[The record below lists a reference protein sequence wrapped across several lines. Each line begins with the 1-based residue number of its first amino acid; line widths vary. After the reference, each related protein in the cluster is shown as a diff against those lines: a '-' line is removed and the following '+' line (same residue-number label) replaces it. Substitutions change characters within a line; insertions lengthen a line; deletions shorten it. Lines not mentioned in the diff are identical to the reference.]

1 MRWPNPGC
9 GFDDAGCAPDA
20 VACLCRCIDRSTIFA
35 MTIRVG
41 LIGYGAIGAVVH
53 RVLAHE
59 HADAA
64 AVTAVLVRDA
74 ARLAASPAAPLLVP
88 SLDALLACKPDLIVE
103 CAGHAAVDACAVD
116 VLMAGVDLMIVS
128 AGSLADAGRE
138 QRVIDAARHSGRQL
152 LLPAG
157 AIGGI
162 DWLGAAK
169 LAGLTQ
175 VTYRSRKPPR
185 AWAGSPAEQL
195 LNLNTLNQAAT
206 FFQGTARDA
215 ARQYP
220 KNANVAA
227 TVALA
232 TLGFDATRVEL
243 VADPGV
249 SGNLHEIDA
258 NGKAGSISVRIDGK
272 PDPGNPRTSMLT
284 AYSVVRGILNRAAT
298 VVI

>member
-1 MRWPNPGC
+1 MS
-9 GFDDAGCAPDA
+9 
-20 VACLCRCIDRSTIFA
+20 L
-35 MTIRVG
+35 RVG

-53 RVLAHE
+53 RVLAQDHTS
-59 HADAA
+59 AA
-64 AVTAVLVRDA
+64 QVAGVLVRDPS
-74 ARLAASPAAPLLVP
+74 RLATSPAAHLLAG

-103 CAGHAAVDACAVD
+103 CAGHAAVDAHAVD
-116 VLMAGVDLMIVS
+116 VLQAGMDLMIVS
-128 AGSLADAGRE
+128 VGSLSDAARE
-138 QRVIDAARHSGRQL
+138 QRVVQSARRSGRQV

-162 DWLGAAK
+162 DWLAAAK

-185 AWAGSPAEQL
+185 AWAGSPA
-195 LNLNTLNQAAT
+195 LNLDTLNQAAT

-215 ARQYP
+215 AQHYP

-243 VADPGV
+243 VADPAV
-249 SGNLHEIDA
+249 SSNIHEIDA
-258 NGKAGSISVRIDGK
+258 TGAAGTISVRIDGQ
-272 PDPGNPRTSMLT
+272 PDPANPRTSLLT

>member
-1 MRWPNPGC
+1 M
-9 GFDDAGCAPDA
+9 
-20 VACLCRCIDRSTIFA
+20 
-35 MTIRVG
+35 RVG

-53 RVLAHE
+53 RVLAQD
-59 HADAA
+59 HASAA
-64 AVTAVLVRDA
+64 QVAGVLVRDA
-74 ARLAASPAAPLLVP
+74 ARLATSPAAHLLV
-88 SLDALLACKPDLIVE
+88 
-103 CAGHAAVDACAVD
+103 
-116 VLMAGVDLMIVS
+116 
-128 AGSLADAGRE
+128 GSLADAARE
-138 QRVIDAARHSGRQL
+138 QRVVSAARQSGRQV

-162 DWLGAAK
+162 DWLAAAN

-215 ARQYP
+215 AQHYP

-243 VADPGV
+243 VADPAV
-249 SGNLHEIDA
+249 SGNIHEIDA
-258 NGKAGSISVRIDGK
+258 AGSAGTISVRIDGK
-272 PDPGNPRTSMLT
+272 PDPANPRTSMLT
-284 AYSVVRGILNRAAT
+284 AYSAVRGILNRAAT

>member
-1 MRWPNPGC
+1 M
-9 GFDDAGCAPDA
+9 
-20 VACLCRCIDRSTIFA
+20 
-35 MTIRVG
+35 RVG

-53 RVLAHE
+53 RVLAQD
-59 HADAA
+59 HASAA
-64 AVTAVLVRDA
+64 QVAGVLVRDA
-74 ARLAASPAAPLLVP
+74 ARLATSPAAHLLVG
-88 SLDALLACKPDLIVE
+88 SLDALLACKPDVIVE
-103 CAGHAAVDACAVD
+103 CAGHAAVDAYAVD
-116 VLMAGVDLMIVS
+116 VLSAGIDLMIVS
-128 AGSLADAGRE
+128 VGSLADAARE
-138 QRVIDAARHSGRQL
+138 QRVVQAARQSGRQV

-162 DWLGAAK
+162 DWLAAAN

-185 AWAGSPAEQL
+185 AWAGSPAEHL

-215 ARQYP
+215 AQHYP

-243 VADPGV
+243 VADPAV
-249 SGNLHEIDA
+249 SGNIHEIDA
-258 NGKAGSISVRIDGK
+258 AGSAGTISVRIDGK
-272 PDPGNPRTSMLT
+272 PDPANPRTSMLT
-284 AYSVVRGILNRAAT
+284 AYSAVRGILNRAAT